1 MYTKEL
7 LIKELDTLPQ
17 SAINAVY
24 QFVEFQ
30 KYLMND
36 TTYLCSI
43 PGMKETIIE
52 GMNTPREEL
61 IPIEELIPD
70 WHKMDFEDVNDL

>member
-7 LIKELDTLPQ
+7 LIKELDILPQ

-30 KYLMND
+30 KYLMDD
-36 TTYLCSI
+36 TTYNKINKTRSI
-43 PGMKETIIE
+43 FK
-52 GMNTPREEL
+52 N
-61 IPIEELIPD
+61 
-70 WHKMDFEDVNDL
+70 KK